1 MRRTILI
8 LGLLLTAG
16 CGPLWDQ
23 PGEPKP
29 DVSVV
34 TERAPAAEIWRAL
47 AHDVEASVIQSPKE
61 LARYVKCLRESG
73 DLSSDDQ
80 AEFDRQF
87 IGASKDT
94 SEFSDR
100 KAAAEKLRGLK

>member
-1 MRRTILI
+1 MRRTIII
-8 LGLLLTAG
+8 LGLLLSG

-29 DVSVV
+29 DVPVV

-47 AHDVEASVIQSPKE
+47 AHDVETSVIHSPKE

-87 IGASKDT
+87 IGASKDPN
-94 SEFSDR
+94 EFSDQ
-100 KAAAEKLRGLK
+100 KAAAAKLRGLK